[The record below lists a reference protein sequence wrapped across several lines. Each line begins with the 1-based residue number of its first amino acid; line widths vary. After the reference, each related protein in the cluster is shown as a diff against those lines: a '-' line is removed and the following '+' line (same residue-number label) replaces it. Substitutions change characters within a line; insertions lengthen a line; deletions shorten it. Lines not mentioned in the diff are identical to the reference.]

1 MVSLPLLE
9 RDLAATADSFEVHL
23 RGCGVCLADAL
34 SLCPE
39 GQFFRDDAEE
49 IRTALAAYR
58 WSEDRAR
65 FAAAV
70 ARRAYPAGVS
80 A

>member
-1 MVSLPLLE
+1 VVALPTLE
-9 RDLAATADSFEVHL
+9 ADLASTADSFEVHL
-23 RGCGVCLADAL
+23 RGCDVCLTEAE
-34 SLCPE
+34 SFCPE

-70 ARRAYPAGVS
+70 ARRRYPAGVS